1 MSEDVM
7 GDQDASV
14 SFKVLSAHGT
24 TDEVRA
30 PLCAVTVRY
39 GQAVADQMVA
49 NAAQE
54 SINAAARTYLASTDW
69 YAVRF
74 AETGVA
80 IPEDIAA
87 ERAARRAAVIA
98 VDWTVDLTAS
108 PEDEPESEE

>member
-1 MSEDVM
+1 M

-14 SFKVLSAHGT
+14 SFKVLTADGT
-24 TDEVRA
+24 TNEVRA
-30 PLCAVTVRY
+30 PLRAVTARY
-39 GQAVADQMVA
+39 GQAIADQLAA
-49 NAAQE
+49 NAVQA
-54 SINAAARTYLASTDW
+54 SVNAAARAYLASTDW

-87 ERAARRAAVIA
+87 ERAARREAVIA

>member
-1 MSEDVM
+1 MTTELLSFTEIRPEGTRIHHVRVPL
-7 GDQDASV
+7 SSIV
-14 SFKVLSAHGT
+14 SRF
-24 TDEVRA
+24 
-30 PLCAVTVRY
+30 
-39 GQAVADQMVA
+39 GQAIADQLAA
-49 NAAQE
+49 NAAQD
-54 SINAAARTYLASTDW
+54 SVNAAARAYLASTDW

-87 ERAARRAAVIA
+87 ERMARRAAVIA

>member
-1 MSEDVM
+1 MTDITVPQPAFSFMEIQTGGARRQHVRVLL
-7 GDQDASV
+7 SSIV
-14 SFKVLSAHGT
+14 SRF
-24 TDEVRA
+24 
-30 PLCAVTVRY
+30 

-49 NAAQE
+49 NAAQD

-80 IPEDIAA
+80 IPEEIAA
-87 ERAARRAAVIA
+87 ERAAQRAAVIA